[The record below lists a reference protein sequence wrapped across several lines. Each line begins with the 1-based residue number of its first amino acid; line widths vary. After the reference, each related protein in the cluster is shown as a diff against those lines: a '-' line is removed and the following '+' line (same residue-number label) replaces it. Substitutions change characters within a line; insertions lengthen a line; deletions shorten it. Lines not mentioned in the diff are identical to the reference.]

1 MFSNAILEDFNA
13 TAELV
18 ALCDSNPGRLALNL
32 SAAQQSTDACRQ
44 EQG

>member
-1 MFSNAILEDFNA
+1 MFSGAILGQFNE